1 MQSQTKHNPM
11 KRIIIPILCVLFLM
25 TGCAEKKQVV
35 TSKTNSSIT
44 FEVDGDLP
52 KVKEY
57 FYLYDGDKLARYLL
71 NKEAMSGAK
80 NYNIIAT
87 SFADEQNIRF
97 GGEDSFYQ
105 CLVYAYANHRSVTIS
120 PDMIWML
127 ISQGFARYVNA
138 HAEELREQLVDLSGK
153 MDLVI
158 NSDVDVLSEDADW
171 PSLINNFASQ
181 IDNYTKGDIAKTIT
195 ADFSTTTPTER
206 IASQITLMESVK
218 SYFEFIVMYVAC
230 GIPYITLEG
239 TPDDW
244 LQVLK
249 KTRKLGSYGGLGK
262 WTKDLEPILNE
273 FILASE
279 GQPNHNFWRQMVK
292 KQPVD
297 RLKGGGCSSKEP
309 TKLDGWM
316 LKLFPD
322 ENGNTLSSI
331 HHTKDMPSEFVK
343 VGFKYRVIDPR
354 QGTTTNETPMELWA
368 GFIGAEDDTI
378 NNMLTPKIGWFVYS
392 VPNNDDELVKELKDR
407 RTIELRVQEVPEV
420 LSRLEHISYLTLEF
434 TDKVVIPEWF
444 YNLSI
449 DNLTIQGKISKKD
462 KAKLLEH
469 FPNAYIRK

>member
-1 MQSQTKHNPM
+1 
-11 KRIIIPILCVLFLM
+11 
-25 TGCAEKKQVV
+25 
-35 TSKTNSSIT
+35 
-44 FEVDGDLP
+44 
-52 KVKEY
+52 
-57 FYLYDGDKLARYLL
+57 
-71 NKEAMSGAK
+71 
-80 NYNIIAT
+80 
-87 SFADEQNIRF
+87 
-97 GGEDSFYQ
+97 
-105 CLVYAYANHRSVTIS
+105 
-120 PDMIWML
+120 
-127 ISQGFARYVNA
+127 
-138 HAEELREQLVDLSGK
+138 
-153 MDLVI
+153 
-158 NSDVDVLSEDADW
+158 
-171 PSLINNFASQ
+171 
-181 IDNYTKGDIAKTIT
+181 
-195 ADFSTTTPTER
+195 
-206 IASQITLMESVK
+206 
-218 SYFEFIVMYVAC
+218 MYVAC

-420 LSRLEHISYLTLEF
+420 LSRLEHISYVTLEF